1 VDAGSRSV
9 SINRIAPALPLT
21 KRELDAVDSSFS
33 ILFRFLDC
41 QRYGWRGCNTKVPVL
56 RTGWVVV
63 DSIQTQSRHQSVSL
77 CREYFDGG
85 VTMSRR
91 RKPFHHPTPEYNA
104 YLAGWVFAFSVVLVT
119 LMLIAHGVHF

>member
-1 VDAGSRSV
+1 VIAGDDATRKV
-9 SINRIAPALPLT
+9 QAL
-21 KRELDAVDSSFS
+21 
-33 ILFRFLDC
+33 
-41 QRYGWRGCNTKVPVL
+41 W
-56 RTGWVVV
+56 TGWVVV
-63 DSIQTQSRHQSVSL
+63 DSIQTQSGHQSVSL

>member
-1 VDAGSRSV
+1 LGVLLLVRTDRNGDSEVNLSQ
-9 SINRIAPALPLT
+9 IQ
-21 KRELDAVDSSFS
+21 EAVW
-33 ILFRFLDC
+33 I
-41 QRYGWRGCNTKVPVL
+41 
-56 RTGWVVV
+56 VV

-119 LMLIAHGVHF
+119 VMLIAHGVHF